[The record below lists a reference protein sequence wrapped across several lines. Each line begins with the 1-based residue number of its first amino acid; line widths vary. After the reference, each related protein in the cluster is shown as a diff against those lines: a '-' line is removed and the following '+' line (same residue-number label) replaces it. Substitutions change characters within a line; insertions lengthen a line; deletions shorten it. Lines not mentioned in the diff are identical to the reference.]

1 MGWQNGMSTWGAG
14 GGTQSFAW
22 LCDDAWPGDF
32 IEPNPAGTLVATPW
46 VNGDADYANWGINT
60 ADLVIDIADGNADL
74 KTAMQPGAPLSEYA
88 TAILQS
94 HRAE

>member
-1 MGWQNGMSTWGAG
+1 VGWQNGMSTWGAG

-60 ADLVIDIADGNADL
+60 ADLVIDIADV